1 MYHLPAL
8 KESRFLLLN
17 GHILFSTM
25 QDCDNQS
32 HSRLWSYPIDCSFPE
47 LKTTTIH
54 LFRCFFFLF
63 GLLTLKTLFN
73 MTSLQ
78 KSIKVKDCVI
88 KRLHEE
94 LVELRGPL
102 PDDTNSEVT
111 GETSVAGSV
120 GKHDKPQWSKV
131 ACSSDWLQKWSSWEA

>member
-1 MYHLPAL
+1 MRAISAQEGRGV
-8 KESRFLLLN
+8 KKGRKTAC
-17 GHILFSTM
+17 ILY
-25 QDCDNQS
+25 QWP
-32 HSRLWSYPIDCSFPE
+32 L
-47 LKTTTIH
+47 
-54 LFRCFFFLF
+54 
-63 GLLTLKTLFN
+63 N
-73 MTSLQ
+73 MTSSLQ

-131 ACSSDWLQKWSSWEA
+131 ACSSD

>member
-1 MYHLPAL
+1 MKLPYRL
-8 KESRFLLLN
+8 
-17 GHILFSTM
+17 LFSRAENDHNPSVSM
-25 QDCDNQS
+25 
-32 HSRLWSYPIDCSFPE
+32 
-47 LKTTTIH
+47 
-54 LFRCFFFLF
+54 FFFLF

-131 ACSSDWLQKWSSWEA
+131 ACSSD

>member
-1 MYHLPAL
+1 M
-8 KESRFLLLN
+8 
-17 GHILFSTM
+17 
-25 QDCDNQS
+25 
-32 HSRLWSYPIDCSFPE
+32 
-47 LKTTTIH
+47 
-54 LFRCFFFLF
+54 
-63 GLLTLKTLFN
+63 TLFN

-102 PDDTNSEVT
+102 PDDRNSEVT

-120 GKHDKPQWSKV
+120 GKHIYDKPQWSKV
-131 ACSSDWLQKWSSWEA
+131 ACSSDRLQK